1 MLLHWVW
8 YAQLEGLSQ
17 RQKTKLLQHFHSPED
32 IFYASRKELE
42 LLEIAEPEMLEAL
55 ENKNLT
61 QARQIVQSC
70 ERQRIGILTYGDALY
85 PARLRNIAD
94 APVVLYY
101 RGFVPDFDAQ
111 PVVAVVGT
119 RKASAYGLSAAKTL
133 SRQIACCGGLIIS
146 GAAAGIDTVAMES
159 ALQTGHTTV
168 GVLGCGVDV
177 VYPRSNRSLY
187 DRTEEKGCLLSEYP
201 PGSKPER
208 WHFPQRNRILSGIAN
223 AVLVV
228 EAPEASGA
236 LITARYAMEQG
247 KDVFA
252 VPGNIDSES
261 CAGCNILLQE
271 GAAAACTGWDVL
283 RDYAPQYPEV
293 VARRAVI
300 FTDPEPLIAKEAQEK
315 DDKKDIDNPAPTPYS
330 VINEQLSQL
339 TEEEQAVMACLTQ
352 EPRPV
357 DEIIAQL
364 GEPAGKILSL
374 LTKLSLRKLVVN
386 HPGRRVSAPT
396 RND

>member
-8 YAQLEGLSQ
+8 YAQLEGMSL
-17 RQKTKLLQHFHSPED
+17 RQKIKLLQHFHSPED
-32 IFYASRKELE
+32 IFYANRKDLE
-42 LLEIAEPEMLEAL
+42 QLEAAEPEVLEAL

-61 QARQIVQSC
+61 QARQIIQTC
-70 ERQRIGILTYGDALY
+70 QQKRIGILTYADALY

-101 RGFVPDFDAQ
+101 RGLVPEFEAQ
-111 PVVAVVGT
+111 PVVAIVGT

-146 GAAAGIDTVAMES
+146 GAAAGIDTVAMDS
-159 ALQTGHTTV
+159 ALKTGHITV

-177 VYPRSNRSLY
+177 VYPRSNQDLY
-187 DRTEEKGCLLSEYP
+187 AQTVEKGCLLSEYP

-208 WHFPQRNRILSGIAN
+208 WHFPQRNRILSGIAD

-228 EAPEASGA
+228 EAPESSGA
-236 LITARYAMEQG
+236 LITARHALEQG

-252 VPGNIDSES
+252 VPGNIDSTT
-261 CAGCNILLQE
+261 CAGCNTLLQE
-271 GAAAACTGWDVL
+271 GAAAACSGWDVL
-283 RDYAPQYPEV
+283 RDYAPQYPGV
-293 VARRAVI
+293 VVQRPV
-300 FTDPEPLIAKEAQEK
+300 TYVNTEPEIPPQPQIE
-315 DDKKDIDNPAPTPYS
+315 DDKKDIDNPTQTPYS

-339 TEEEQAVMACLTQ
+339 TEEEKALMACLTP

-357 DEIIAQL
+357 DEVIAQL
-364 GEPAGKILSL
+364 GEPAGKTLSL